1 LAVDQVAYPVEDGYY
16 EIQELGADNGSY
28 AKVGSTFFKELQTA
42 VSAFNNG
49 SETELLLTKDVTD
62 SIELQRDAIV
72 DLGGHTLTGNIS
84 GTNLTVTNGTVTGTV
99 TASGTLNITT
109 ANTTVNAVSA
119 GIYNIIAGTYGEDVT
134 EHLAYTLIAVEN
146 ENGKYV
152 VQSVTESNG
161 AAQVGD
167 VYYRTVEGAVDALTD
182 NGTLV
187 LLKDAGSINIPVAN
201 ATVNLN
207 DKTITGDI
215 TGDITGTNLNVTNGT
230 VTGNVTGADVTV
242 TNSTVGVK
250 VTASGTLTI
259 TDANTTVNAVE
270 AGTYNIT
277 AGTYGSDVTNLLT
290 DYTRIAVANADGKYV
305 VGNVTAANAVA
316 QIGETYYRS
325 LNGAAYVADGN
336 AAVTITLLKD
346 TAETV
351 VVNTSK
357 TITLNLNGKTLGG
370 TLTNEGVLTINGGE
384 NTGVVS
390 GVIINKHDLTILSGK
405 ITKISNSGSVTIVSG
420 LFKFDPSAYVADET
434 KTGVRNTD
442 EATMDAYPYT
452 VGAKVEEN
460 EADAEIMEAA
470 EPEVSAHEDLTAKIN
485 SLSDKEKEV
494 VNAAL
499 DELIAALTGAT
510 EDVSEP
516 AVAPDVVSGA
526 GLADAT
532 EEVAAAVDV
541 EEVAATKIDTVE
553 INGKTYTDMT
563 VAEILTDLA
572 EGDEEPEINVFVQP
586 YIAVEIKDIALTTD
600 ESGAIVVDTI
610 KVEIKAM
617 VKTIATTAET
627 ADEIETDG
635 ANQNAIEVGEAEE
648 MTVTS
653 AVTVSVPLPSSYT
666 PNTYSVGDDTNVVFV
681 KHIKTAEESGVAG
694 GLTYIYKAILGQ
706 GNVLSFVN
714 LHGFSEFE
722 IGVGVPAVYV
732 GEVGYETLGA
742 AIADIGNNSVVTI
755 GDTCTDAQTLTVT
768 QAITFSVTGKTEL
781 LTVEA
786 GSGYTLSQSG
796 TDTITYTITRRS
808 YSSGGG
814 SSSSN
819 KATGTISGDAGSTTS
834 FTAENGITGT
844 VTTDT
849 SGAVTEVSATI
860 PADVAKEAAA
870 NGTVITIPVEN
881 LNAAATSA
889 NAPKVSLSIPAEA
902 GTVKV
907 EIPVTNVSSG
917 VVAILVNSDG
927 SEQVVKKSTVSET
940 GVVLAVS
947 GDVTVKIV
955 DNTKTFGDIADGYW
969 GGTAVT
975 FVSARGIFNGTGDGS
990 FSPNLAMSRG
1000 MLAQVL
1006 YALDNGQKPA
1016 SAKTFG
1022 DVSSDAWYADA
1033 VAWAAEQ
1040 GIVSGYPDGTF
1051 GANDS
1056 ITREQLA
1063 LMLWNYAG
1071 KPEATQ
1077 TELNFNDAS
1086 NASSWAQ
1093 NALLWANEQGI
1104 INGKGEGNLDPTG
1117 LATRAEVA
1125 QMIMKYLSNG

>member
-1 LAVDQVAYPVEDGYY
+1 
-16 EIQELGADNGSY
+16 
-28 AKVGSTFFKELQTA
+28 
-42 VSAFNNG
+42 
-49 SETELLLTKDVTD
+49 
-62 SIELQRDAIV
+62 
-72 DLGGHTLTGNIS
+72 
-84 GTNLTVTNGTVTGTV
+84 
-99 TASGTLNITT
+99 
-109 ANTTVNAVSA
+109 
-119 GIYNIIAGTYGEDVT
+119 
-134 EHLAYTLIAVEN
+134 
-146 ENGKYV
+146 
-152 VQSVTESNG
+152 
-161 AAQVGD
+161 
-167 VYYRTVEGAVDALTD
+167 
-182 NGTLV
+182 
-187 LLKDAGSINIPVAN
+187 
-201 ATVNLN
+201 
-207 DKTITGDI
+207 
-215 TGDITGTNLNVTNGT
+215 
-230 VTGNVTGADVTV
+230 
-242 TNSTVGVK
+242 
-250 VTASGTLTI
+250 
-259 TDANTTVNAVE
+259 
-270 AGTYNIT
+270 
-277 AGTYGSDVTNLLT
+277 
-290 DYTRIAVANADGKYV
+290 
-305 VGNVTAANAVA
+305 
-316 QIGETYYRS
+316 
-325 LNGAAYVADGN
+325 
-336 AAVTITLLKD
+336 
-346 TAETV
+346 
-351 VVNTSK
+351 
-357 TITLNLNGKTLGG
+357 
-370 TLTNEGVLTINGGE
+370 
-384 NTGVVS
+384 
-390 GVIINKHDLTILSGK
+390 
-405 ITKISNSGSVTIVSG
+405 
-420 LFKFDPSAYVADET
+420 
-434 KTGVRNTD
+434 
-442 EATMDAYPYT
+442 
-452 VGAKVEEN
+452 
-460 EADAEIMEAA
+460 
-470 EPEVSAHEDLTAKIN
+470 
-485 SLSDKEKEV
+485 
-494 VNAAL
+494 
-499 DELIAALTGAT
+499 
-510 EDVSEP
+510 
-516 AVAPDVVSGA
+516 VVSGA

-541 EEVAATKIDTVE
+541 EEVKSTAVTVTIGGVEQELSVVDALAALTGTDAEEVE
-553 INGKTYTDMT
+553 
-563 VAEILTDLA
+563 V
-572 EGDEEPEINVFVQP
+572 NVFVQP
-586 YIAVEIKDIALTTD
+586 YIAVEVKDIALTTD
-600 ESGAIVVDTI
+600 EDGNVVVDTI

-627 ADEIETDG
+627 ADGINTDTEG
-635 ANQNAIEVGEAEE
+635 QNAVEVGSEE
-648 MTVTS
+648 MEVTS
-653 AVTVSVPLPSSYT
+653 AVTVSVPLPASYT

-870 NGTVITIPVEN
+870 NGTVITIPMEN

-1093 NALLWANEQGI
+1093 SALLWANEQGI